1 MENQNDPHFKLA
13 EIEIRYMHS
22 SLQMGT
28 VFTLT
33 LISAGL
39 LPPIN
44 PTAQHYMIVVLFT
57 LLFLFSAR
65 SNYQLHQERVI
76 QQEANPT
83 APVWTDEDSFLPPIL
98 RNYANDKQLIDLDQK
113 LMMKTVFYFIATI
126 AIGFLMYSP
135 K

>member
-1 MENQNDPHFKLA
+1 
-13 EIEIRYMHS
+13 
-22 SLQMGT
+22 MGT
-28 VFTLT
+28 VLW
-33 LISAGL
+33 LIPISAGL

-83 APVWTDEDSFLPPIL
+83 SPVWTDEDSFYISVLL